1 MSKRPTDSK
10 PDAGKPCVY
19 RLELAG
25 LSNADDRPEI
35 AMQIL
40 DRKNVVLQSRI
51 IGSDGNF
58 DVSTELLERA
68 HRVVIGAPDEREGV
82 RADASIVYRASEFL
96 TQIRHG
102 RLTLA
107 EGIWSRFRLLWT
119 CVSGSVRVCRRRPW
133 WFDRVIAA
141 ASPALTQHKL
151 PAALAPAYDPASALA
166 TVSPSLPELIAWPRR
181 CAPICL
187 GRVEVYRRVCC
198 CRPLVIDEIR
208 VPDLI
213 RDLER
218 YVARLPKWPP
228 PKPGFPPPPPPP
240 VGDPLQTPFFKDGAL
255 NELAIHAAADLR
267 MLRSLPSD
275 RAVEYIQSRAYLYH
289 RLCRCS
295 QPAHVGSGTL
305 QPDGSFNV
313 CWLESL
319 RLLSIHCHEQY
330 AYVVKQTIGNT
341 TTTLYDGLAAG
352 AWFAAD
358 ETPVLTSYNPHA
370 FSCDETGIGSD
381 GDAYVLLDLIGDT
394 KSHELTTPASTGWD
408 RVAMPDASSGLLFP
422 GLGPNDSHLRNLGG
436 AIELSFVF
444 SLGMR
449 NPSIG
454 AHYYRISVC
463 RADADGH
470 PTGPRYYYGDHTNDG
485 LVWEKIVGADI
496 VPVSLGPTTVGGESN
511 LYRIPYSDE
520 AWVGS
525 GRYHAR
531 INTLLNATSADPAR
545 TVNLNVPDDLA
556 SPSVNHLITL
566 EIFDAAGRR
575 LRPLGA
581 AASGQPGPEDA
592 KPFKYRR
599 RFQPGGSAGDDT
611 VEVPFAAL
619 THLFCWDNRAPV
631 ADIVKLV
638 MDDHASNAECQFLQ
652 GPGDSE
658 FAIEYRAYV
667 PDERFQYSHGI
678 GWSRGL
684 NPSSANGGLGTLP
697 TPSSPANVG
706 KPAAPAVNSG
716 SNTFQHMLTRLDAPN
731 PPTVLQRCS
740 FAVSLTT
747 FAKTTNGEDLSYPHA
762 QETAAFALAID

>member
-10 PDAGKPCVY
+10 QDAGTPRAY

-25 LSNADDRPEI
+25 LASADDRPAI

-40 DRKNVVLQSRI
+40 DRKNAVLQSRI
-51 IGSDGNF
+51 IGSDGRF
-58 DVSTELLERA
+58 DVSTDLLERA
-68 HRVVIGAPDEREGV
+68 HRVLLGAPDGQEGV
-82 RADASIVYRASEFL
+82 RADASVVYRANEFL

-141 ASPALTQHKL
+141 ASPAPTPHRM
-151 PAALAPAYDPASALA
+151 ASAVA
-166 TVSPSLPELIAWPRR
+166 HAYGSSSAFAAVSPSLPELIDWPRR
-181 CAPICL
+181 CAPVCL

-218 YVARLPKWPP
+218 YVARLPKWPT

-240 VGDPLQTPFFKDGAL
+240 VGDPLQTPYFKDGAL
-255 NELAIHAAADLR
+255 NELAIHASADLR

-275 RAVEYIQSRAYLYH
+275 RAADYIQNRAYLYH
-289 RLCRCS
+289 RLCHCG
-295 QPAHVGSGTL
+295 QAAQVGSGTL
-305 QPDGSFNV
+305 QPDGSFNI
-313 CWLESL
+313 CWLEPW

-358 ETPVLTSYNPHA
+358 ETPVLTSYHPHA
-370 FSCDETGIGSD
+370 FSCNETGTGGD
-381 GDAYVLLDLIGDT
+381 GDAYVFLDLIGDT
-394 KSHELTTPASTGWD
+394 ESHELTTPASTGWD
-408 RVAMPDASSGLLFP
+408 RVATPDASSGLLFP
-422 GLGPNDSHLRNLGG
+422 GIGPNDSHLRNLGG
-436 AIELSFVF
+436 EIELTFTF

-449 NPSIG
+449 DPSID
-454 AHYYRISVC
+454 ARYYRISVC
-463 RADADGH
+463 RADADGN
-470 PTGPRYYYGDHTNDG
+470 PTGPRYYYGDG
-485 LVWEKIVGADI
+485 LAWEKIVGADI
-496 VPVSLGPTTVGGESN
+496 VPITLGPGTVGGESN
-511 LYRIPYSDE
+511 LYQIPYSDE
-520 AWVGS
+520 AWVGAV
-525 GRYHAR
+525 RYHAR
-531 INTLLNATSADPAR
+531 INTLLNVTSADPAK
-545 TVNLNVPDDLA
+545 TINLNVPNDLD
-556 SPSVNHLITL
+556 SPAVCHLITL
-566 EIFDAAGRR
+566 EVFDGTGRR
-575 LRPLGA
+575 LRPLGT

-599 RFQPGGSAGDDT
+599 WFQPGGSVGDDT

-619 THLFCWDNRAPV
+619 THLFCWDNRPPV
-631 ADIVKLV
+631 ADITRLA
-638 MDDHASNAECQFLQ
+638 MGSSASDAECQFLQ
-652 GPGDSE
+652 GPGESA

-667 PDERFQYSHGI
+667 PDPRFQYRHGI

-697 TPSSPANVG
+697 TPLSPANVG
-706 KPAAPAVNSG
+706 KPIAPAVISG
-716 SNTFQHMLTRLDAPN
+716 SDTFEHMLTRLDAPN
-731 PPTVLQRCS
+731 PPTILQRCS
-740 FAVSLTT
+740 FAATLTT